1 MKKLVSTV
9 VLTIGV
15 IGTIVSVSAEDLRS
29 NGGSATKHNDWYLSY
44 ELGHFSDNA
53 GLDLDDFR
61 GDTDSYSMEK
71 TFLSGK
77 IGIGYRVTPRV
88 SLALQYAVGPN
99 DRIEIYASGDE
110 EDRFSTRK
118 SYFSSFAVNREF
130 QLRHNESVDVKF
142 GVTRATFKNST
153 RLGESNE
160 MVSRNTEVKPL
171 VALGYRR
178 EFANRWSG
186 VLEITNYFLSDPG
199 SVTTATMGIR
209 FDL

>member
-1 MKKLVSTV
+1 MKKLVSAV

-77 IGIGYRVTPRV
+77 IGIG
-88 SLALQYAVGPN
+88 ALQYALGPD
-99 DRIEIYASGDE
+99 DRIEIYSGGDY
-110 EDRFSTRK
+110 EDRFSSRK
-118 SYFSSFAVNREF
+118 SYFASFVVNREF
-130 QLRHNESVDVKF
+130 QLSRDDSVDVKF

-160 MVSRNTEVKPL
+160 MVSRNTEVIRQSL
-171 VALGYRR
+171 VRC
-178 EFANRWSG
+178 F
-186 VLEITNYFLSDPG
+186 
-199 SVTTATMGIR
+199 
-209 FDL
+209 